1 MYDPDNDKEST
12 VESVIPIAGGALGSG
27 KSTEP
32 KYKRL
37 KADGGDEEGL
47 QMELHGEKYGKRNQ
61 MAIIEFQCAPELSG
75 NEGFEIL
82 GKKGDISVATR
93 SLKFHAKDD
102 GDKDVKD
109 VEKSLQF
116 VSYSAR
122 DEDTDLLR
130 LNWRTKYA
138 CEDYEEDED
147 SGRKNSHWG
156 VFTWFII
163 L

>member
-1 MYDPDNDKEST
+1 MYDPDDEKEST

-47 QMELHGEKYGKRNQ
+47 QMELHGEKYGQKNQ

-82 GKKGDISVATR
+82 EKKTDTSAATR
-93 SLKFHAKDD
+93 SFTSEAKDND
-102 GDKDVKD
+102 DEDVKD

-116 VSYSAR
+116 VSYSER
-122 DEDTDLLR
+122 DEKTDLLR
-130 LNWRTKYA
+130 LNWKTKYA
-138 CEDYEEDED
+138 CEDFEEDDD
-147 SGRKNSHWG
+147 SGSKSSHWG